1 MTISVNI
8 PLQRNYMVEASAVGA
23 AMQNLYNAAMEEGY
37 GPGAAITSQVEDMTL
52 VVSIDQRE
60 AAETLAVVPR
70 RGRPPKDRAA

>member
-23 AMQNLYNAAMEEGY
+23 AMQNLYNAAMEAGFSN
-37 GPGAAITSQVEDMTL
+37 GAAITSLVEDMTL
-52 VVSIDQRE
+52 VVSIDQRQE
-60 AAETLAVVPR
+60 AGMHVVAPR